1 MTSDTAAT
9 PISVLPQWPPHEVS
23 HPQRAC
29 LRLLSSRHGEDTAC
43 TRTRPYS
50 AAALAGLPEAP
61 VALPPPGEALVAPPP
76 QSEAAASLLTRV
88 GTPPAA
94 ASAEAHTAHAA
105 SAGMAEAP
113 KGEARLRPF
122 ALTCSNIHCSHCVLP
137 ETVAGQKRRRA
148 SGVQAPSVVTTAGEQ
163 RSSEP
168 PASDCSR
175 HASVRKHCLLPHP
188 APFYPCLRRWA

>member
-50 AAALAGLPEAP
+50 ASALAGLPEAP

-105 SAGMAEAP
+105 SSGMAEAP

-137 ETVAGQKRRRA
+137 ETVAGQKRLRD
-148 SGVQAPSVVTTAGEQ
+148 SGVPGHSGADTGRERGDDGTSASRDDRTGGSYGE
-163 RSSEP
+163 
-168 PASDCSR
+168 
-175 HASVRKHCLLPHP
+175 
-188 APFYPCLRRWA
+188 